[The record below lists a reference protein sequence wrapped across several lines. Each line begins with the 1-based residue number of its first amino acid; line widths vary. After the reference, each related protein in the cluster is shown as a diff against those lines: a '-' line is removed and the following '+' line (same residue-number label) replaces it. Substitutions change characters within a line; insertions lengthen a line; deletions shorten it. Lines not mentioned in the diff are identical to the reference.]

1 MGFPDGSVLKNL
13 PANIGAAG
21 DILVWEEPMEEE
33 MGTYSGI
40 LAGTIPWTEDPGGL
54 QSIES
59 QKSQTQLSD

>member
-1 MGFPDGSVLKNL
+1 MGFPDGSVVKNL

-54 QSIES
+54 QSIGLQS
-59 QKSQTQLSD
+59 WND

>member
-54 QSIES
+54 QSIGLQS
-59 QKSQTQLSD
+59 WND